1 MAEKKKKRS
10 VSILFENILYF
21 IKNDTSL
28 LNKLLNKFF
37 FSFQT
42 NGVQLDVRSTI
53 IDSTPTTAVFIVIK
67 TKPEKLFYLKMNIYV

>member
-1 MAEKKKKRS
+1 MAERKKRS

-28 LNKLLNKFF
+28 LNKLLNNFF

>member
-1 MAEKKKKRS
+1 MAERKKRS
-10 VSILFENILYF
+10 VSILFENIF

-28 LNKLLNKFF
+28 LNKLLNKKKM
-37 FSFQT
+37 SFQT

-53 IDSTPTTAVFIVIK
+53 IDSTPTTAVFIFIK

>member
-37 FSFQT
+37 FSF
-42 NGVQLDVRSTI
+42 
-53 IDSTPTTAVFIVIK
+53 
-67 TKPEKLFYLKMNIYV
+67 

>member
-1 MAEKKKKRS
+1 MAERKKRS

-28 LNKLLNKFF
+28 LNKLLNKIFF
-37 FSFQT
+37 LSFQT

-53 IDSTPTTAVFIVIK
+53 IDSTPTTAVFIFIK